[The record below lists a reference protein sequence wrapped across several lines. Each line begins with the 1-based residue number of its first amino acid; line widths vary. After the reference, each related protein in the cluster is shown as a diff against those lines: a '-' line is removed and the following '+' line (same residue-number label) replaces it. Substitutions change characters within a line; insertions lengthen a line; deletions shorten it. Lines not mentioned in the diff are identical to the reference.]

1 MYKKGFTLIEL
12 LVVVLIIGILAA
24 IALPQYQ
31 VAVGKARFSAMQHLA
46 KSLGDSAERAY
57 LVLGRYPNNWA
68 ELDVLPS
75 SEFTG
80 DFNAANY
87 IYGPSFYIDLYD
99 GGSKNFVAYLG
110 DSSTRKIGYAV
121 WLRYE
126 PSNRAGT
133 QECWAYPNDYVANK
147 VCQAVGGVQNGT
159 AGGSGVSGWTRYD
172 LK

>member
-1 MYKKGFTLIEL
+1 MHKKGFTLIEL

-46 KSLGDSAERAY
+46 KALGDSAERSY

-80 DFNAANY
+80 NFGVADY

-99 GGSKNFVAYLG
+99 GGSKNVVAYLG

-126 PSNRAGT
+126 PNNRAGT

-172 LK
+172 IK